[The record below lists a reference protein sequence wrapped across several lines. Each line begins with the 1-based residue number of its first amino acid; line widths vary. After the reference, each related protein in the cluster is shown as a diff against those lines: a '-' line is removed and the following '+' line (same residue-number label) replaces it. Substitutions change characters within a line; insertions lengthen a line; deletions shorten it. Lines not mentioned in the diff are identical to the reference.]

1 MNLKNVQSIVKDSIV
16 NNICYNF
23 IDNLAYVN
31 VESPILRVIKYSIK
45 RADISFHITTF
56 LLDNFKME
64 FNDD

>member
-31 VESPILRVIKYSIK
+31 VESHILRVIKYPIK

-56 LLDNFKME
+56 LWDNFKME